1 MSIKDMA
8 FVRSALLLIG
18 SMRVLFPEVFME
30 IMNFLKLYPS
40 VI

>member
-1 MSIKDMA
+1 MSIKDTA
-8 FVRSALLLIG
+8 FVRSALLIG